1 MKFTFSNHALEQMKL
16 RRISKAIV
24 ESIME
29 NPQEVIKENGHKI
42 YQSIVKME
50 RTNYLIRIFVV
61 HKNNTNLIKTVY
73 RTSKINK
80 YYEGKI

>member
-1 MKFTFSNHALEQMKL
+1 MKL
-16 RRISKAIV
+16 RHIRKAIV
-24 ESIME
+24 ETILE
-29 NPQEVIKENGHKI
+29 NPQQVIKENGHKI

-50 RTNYLIRIFVV
+50 QTNYLIRIFVV

>member
-16 RRISKAIV
+16 RHISKAVV
-24 ESIME
+24 EAILE
-29 NPQEVIKENGHKI
+29 NPQQVIKENGHRI
-42 YQSIVKME
+42 YQSVITME
-50 RTNYLIRIFVV
+50 KTNYLIRIFVV
-61 HKNNTNLIKTVY
+61 HKKSTNLIKTVY